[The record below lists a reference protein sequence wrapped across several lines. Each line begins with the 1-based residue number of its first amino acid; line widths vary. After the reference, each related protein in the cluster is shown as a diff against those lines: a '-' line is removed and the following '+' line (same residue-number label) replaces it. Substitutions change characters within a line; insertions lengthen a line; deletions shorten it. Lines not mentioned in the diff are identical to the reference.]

1 MTNVIQFP
9 TVKTTDELNNLLA
22 EATYIAKQMQEMK
35 IDASKPIKIVK
46 RTLNDVSPAE
56 WDAVA
61 RSIMDRQAIHTK

>member
-61 RSIMDRQAIHTK
+61 LSTMDRQALYTK